1 MSCKKRELLN
11 LHSKYFLVGSMVLI
25 FSVYGVV
32 FLSCLSSFCVLCPI
46 LPIMSSNC
54 PFVIA
59 SSVFSSIYVL
69 RFSLQLLKLI
79 YESNR
84 RKKNSLVT
92 MIFFIVPNCFCFF
105 DSSYIY
111 NVYVICQSK
120 LFFSLEFPRLSF
132 NLHTECT
139 KTTL

>member
-1 MSCKKRELLN
+1 
-11 LHSKYFLVGSMVLI
+11 VLI

-32 FLSCLSSFCVLCPI
+32 FLSFLSSFCVLCPI

-59 SSVFSSIYVL
+59 SSVFSSVYVL

-105 DSSYIY
+105 DCSYIY

-120 LFFSLEFPRLSF
+120 LFFSLEFPQLSF
-132 NLHTECT
+132 NLHTGCT
-139 KTTL
+139 KTTLWPMEL